1 MLPIIYLISKA
12 PKMAVMAMAVLG
24 AVGAATATAFVV
36 SGFSFIEK
44 TEGFSGTLVHVNYI
58 SRDSSANPI
67 DPMDGEDILADTWVL
82 VNGDGLPTHV
92 KARYTTRTGEL
103 VQLVIATPQKS
114 FVYMP
119 RSEHTGTCETAAF
132 PPGPQGSGL
141 IRFLPIQASEDA
153 LLAEGFISG
162 GAHPVFSD
170 VRLPDDPT
178 GRIPLRSDP
187 LAEWTGRTL
196 VKEVTKPGGKETVVL
211 SIDPRTGYLL
221 GSRSSF
227 TAPHEE
233 ILHERSEQYL
243 RIEVF
248 QSTLDDYQ
256 DFGLEWREA
265 VCPS

>member
-1 MLPIIYLISKA
+1 
-12 PKMAVMAMAVLG
+12 MAVMAMAVLA

-36 SGFSFIEK
+36 SGFSFVEK
-44 TEGFSGTLVHVNYI
+44 NEGFSGTLVHVNYI

-103 VQLVIATPQKS
+103 VQLVIATPQTS

-119 RSEHTGTCETAAF
+119 LSGHTGTCETAAF
-132 PPGPQGSGL
+132 PSGPDGAGL
-141 IRFLPIQASEDA
+141 IRFLPIQVSEDA
-153 LLAEGFISG
+153 LLAEGFTPG
-162 GAHPVFSD
+162 GARPVFSD
-170 VRLPDDPT
+170 VRLAPNPA
-178 GRIPLRSDP
+178 GRTPLRSEP
-187 LAEWTGRTL
+187 LGEWTGRTF
-196 VKEVTKPGGKETVVL
+196 VKEVAKPGAGSETVVL
-211 SIDPRTGYLL
+211 SMDPGTGYLL

-227 TAPHEE
+227 TDPHAA

-243 RIEVF
+243 RVEVF
-248 QSTLDDYQ
+248 QSTPEDYQ
-256 DFGLEWREA
+256 DFGLDWREA